1 MKASFV
7 IVNYNRKNELLT
19 TIAKTRQLISNN
31 PSEYEII
38 IVDNASIDGSAEA
51 VKATFPEIVLIENA
65 QNIGAPAWNLG
76 FAKAKGDYFII
87 IDDDSHIDCGLEDAI
102 EYLDRNPNVGILALN
117 VVSGPYTSDMWQW
130 KDREDIVG
138 FIGCGAIFRKE
149 TYAKIGGY
157 ADWMFL
163 YVNEWELCL
172 RCINA
177 GYRVRYFEK
186 SRVIHRASKINRTS
200 KRLRVFVTMHELAI
214 VYKYFSVNRST
225 YLWRVAINNLK
236 IIKHGKFKN
245 AWYNLIGMY
254 RFLQMRKSLQYT
266 PVSPEAQK
274 IFADI
279 FETTRKPPFGFLGER
294 LVAVFR
300 KPQIAN

>member
-51 VKATFPEIVLIENA
+51 VKVTFPEIVLIENA

-102 EYLDRNPNVGILALN
+102 EYLDGNTNVGILALN

-130 KDREDIVG
+130 KDKEDIVG
-138 FIGCGAIFRKE
+138 FIGCGAILRKE
-149 TYAKIGGY
+149 TYEKIG
-157 ADWMFL
+157 
-163 YVNEWELCL
+163 
-172 RCINA
+172 
-177 GYRVRYFEK
+177 
-186 SRVIHRASKINRTS
+186 
-200 KRLRVFVTMHELAI
+200 
-214 VYKYFSVNRST
+214 
-225 YLWRVAINNLK
+225 
-236 IIKHGKFKN
+236 
-245 AWYNLIGMY
+245 
-254 RFLQMRKSLQYT
+254 
-266 PVSPEAQK
+266 
-274 IFADI
+274 
-279 FETTRKPPFGFLGER
+279 
-294 LVAVFR
+294 
-300 KPQIAN
+300 